1 MGMGGSGVG
10 FGGLGCGVGLAV
22 GGRWEALAVGRADEG
37 AVAEGAGAPV
47 TVIVADEESVPTTA
61 RTVAVPGPTARTVPD
76 VTAAMSGLDDV
87 QAAPRA
93 AAGAGVPSFM
103 VPDSARSCEAPAA
116 ITTLPGLTSSP
127 LSCLTARFVR
137 AR

>member
-1 MGMGGSGVG
+1 VLLRGGSGVG
-10 FGGLGCGVGLAV
+10 FGGLGGGVGLPV
-22 GGRWEALAVGRADEG
+22 GGRWEALAVGRA
-37 AVAEGAGAPV
+37 AEGAGAPV
-47 TVIVADEESVPTTA
+47 TVIVAEEESVPTTA
-61 RTVAVPGPTARTVPD
+61 RTVAVPGPRARTVPD